1 MASPVRLDPHVTGV
15 VIGEPNRIK
24 RAFAD
29 GTAGVQWGL
38 FLGLADPVAA
48 EICAGA
54 GFDFVVIDT
63 EHAPNDLR
71 TVLVQL
77 QAIAAYPVEP
87 AVRVWHDDPATVKR
101 VLDLG
106 ARTIVLPMI
115 ESAEQAQ
122 RAVAATRYPP
132 DGVRGV
138 SSARAAQWGRIE
150 GYHAAAADQL
160 CVVVQIETAQSLDHL
175 EEICS
180 VEGVD
185 VAFIGPMDLATSL
198 GHLAGGTHPDVVA
211 VVESAIGRIAATG
224 VVAGVL
230 AGTPELARRYVAA
243 GARFVAAGVDTAIL
257 ASATSSLRRS
267 LPPS

>member
-1 MASPVRLDPHVTGV
+1 MIVG
-15 VIGEPNRIK
+15 PNRIK
-24 RAFAD
+24 EAFAD
-29 GTAGVQWGL
+29 RTAGVQWGL

-106 ARTIVLPMI
+106 VRTIVLPMI

-122 RAVAATRYPP
+122 RAVAAMRYPP
-132 DGVRGV
+132 EGIRGV
-138 SSARAAQWGRIE
+138 SSARAAQWGRWE
-150 GYHAAAADQL
+150 GYHATAADQL
-160 CVVVQIETAQSLDHL
+160 CVVVQIETVRALDHL

-180 VEGVD
+180 VGGVD

-198 GHLAGGTHPDVVA
+198 GHLAAGTHPDVVA
-211 VVESAIGRIAATG
+211 VVESALGRIVATG

-243 GARFVAAGVDTAIL
+243 GARFVAVGVDTAIL
-257 ASATSSLRRS
+257 ASATSSLRHS
-267 LPPS
+267 MPPS

>member
-1 MASPVRLDPHVTGV
+1 
-15 VIGEPNRIK
+15 
-24 RAFAD
+24 
-29 GTAGVQWGL
+29 
-38 FLGLADPVAA
+38 
-48 EICAGA
+48 
-54 GFDFVVIDT
+54 
-63 EHAPNDLR
+63 
-71 TVLVQL
+71 
-77 QAIAAYPVEP
+77 
-87 AVRVWHDDPATVKR
+87 
-101 VLDLG
+101 
-106 ARTIVLPMI
+106 
-115 ESAEQAQ
+115 
-122 RAVAATRYPP
+122 
-132 DGVRGV
+132 V

-211 VVESAIGRIAATG
+211 VVESAIGRIVATG

-230 AGTPELARRYVAA
+230 AATPELARRYVAA

-257 ASATSSLRRS
+257 ASATTSLRRS
-267 LPPS
+267 LPLS